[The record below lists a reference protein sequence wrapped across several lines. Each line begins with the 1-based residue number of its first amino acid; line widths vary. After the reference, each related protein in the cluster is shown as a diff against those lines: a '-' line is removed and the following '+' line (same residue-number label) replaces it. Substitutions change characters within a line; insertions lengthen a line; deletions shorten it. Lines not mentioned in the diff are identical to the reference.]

1 MSGQSGE
8 FRIAEVFQD
17 FDRLL
22 ATWHKAECA
31 AELPTASSSC
41 SAAADAAYSKLMQ
54 AFGSALGFAN
64 RTDSPPKLLLP
75 PAVETGLG
83 VALQDLPGVPFT
95 FSDVLQGTDGALF
108 FTGVFLTEAVGH
120 FAAGERFKSAVI
132 SDEGFTL
139 YKGHGR
145 PWWRCSIKPQISL
158 GLGELQEC
166 GAGEGLAS

>member
-1 MSGQSGE
+1 MSGKDGQ
-8 FRIAEVFQD
+8 FRIAELFQD

-22 ATWHKAECA
+22 ATWHKAECV
-31 AELPTASSSC
+31 AEQASTMSSAN
-41 SAAADAAYSKLMQ
+41 SEAADKAYAKLM
-54 AFGSALGFAN
+54 ASFGSALGFAN
-64 RTDSPPKLLLP
+64 RTDCPPKLLLP

-83 VALQDLPGVPFT
+83 VALQDLPGLPFT
-95 FSDVLQGTDGALF
+95 FSDVLQGTDASLF

-132 SDEGFTL
+132 SDEGLTL

-158 GLGELQEC
+158 GLGELREC
-166 GAGEGLAS
+166 AEGVAS